1 MAAARGRSVMYP
13 YLEVV
18 GDTDSFIL
26 IRKITNYEGDKR
38 KKSFFFFLLIPLD
51 VLSTELC

>member
-38 KKSFFFFLLIPLD
+38 KKRVFFF
-51 VLSTELC
+51 C